1 MATFSSL
8 GVQKNYI
15 KAIKELGI
23 SSPSEIQEKTIPV
36 LLKSATDF
44 IGLAQTGT
52 GKTAAFGLPVL
63 HHIDTSSDDIQALI
77 LSPTRELVQQIKKQL
92 FKFTKFNEQKVF
104 VEAVFGGEKI
114 DHQMNNLKRTTH
126 IVVATPGRLIDLI
139 ERGSVDI
146 SHVKTVILD
155 ENNQK
160 LNEIKS
166 GKIAIVIMGM
176 PYKCPPAPFE
186 ASLLVDS
193 MLRKR
198 GIRDSVEI
206 DFYSPA
212 PITLPAAGPEV
223 SKKILDLVNSEKITF
238 HNSQKIKHVESK
250 KLIFENDEYS
260 FDILLAI
267 PPHIAP
273 KIIYDSNLAKA
284 PGFIPIDRDCK
295 TPFENIFAVGD
306 VTSLTVIDSLV
317 VPKAGIFAEGEG
329 ITVAKNIISKIESKE
344 TSAIFDGKGGC
355 FLESGR
361 DTASI
366 IEVDMFTNS
375 KPSTKLTESTKDN
388 LSKKLDF
395 EKERLSKW
403 L

>member
-1 MATFSSL
+1 MSHIPHVVIL
-8 GVQKNYI
+8 G
-15 KAIKELGI
+15 GG
-23 SSPSEIQEKTIPV
+23 
-36 LLKSATDF
+36 F
-44 IGLAQTGT
+44 GGLAAANEIRNTLDSSKVKITIIDKKDWFMVGYAKLWIMNGT
-52 GKTAAFGLPVL
+52 RTFENSIGSLTELP
-63 HHIDTSSDDIQALI
+63 
-77 LSPTRELVQQIKKQL
+77 KKQIN
-92 FKFTKFNEQKVF
+92 FIKDEIIEINPENNF
-104 VEAVFGGEKI
+104 VKIKSENISFDFLIISMGAVLAPEKI
-114 DHQMNNLKRTTH
+114 S
-126 IVVATPGRLIDLI
+126 GLI
-139 ERGSVDI
+139 ENGFNLYDHNQLNEI
-146 SHVKTVILD
+146 
-155 ENNQK
+155 NQK
-160 LNEIKS
+160 LNKIES

-198 GIRDSVEI
+198 GIRDSVQI

-238 HNSQKIKHVESK
+238 HNSQKIKRVESK
-250 KLIFENDEYS
+250 KLIFENDEYH

-273 KIIYDSNLAKA
+273 KVIYDSNLAKE
-284 PGFIPIDRDCK
+284 PGFIPIDRNCK

-306 VTSLTVIDSLV
+306 VTSLSVTDSIV

-329 ITVAKNIISKIESKE
+329 ITVAKNIISKLESKE
-344 TSAIFDGKGGC
+344 TSVLFDGKGGC

-361 DTASI
+361 DTASVL
-366 IEVDMFTNS
+366 EVDMFTNE

>member
-1 MATFSSL
+1 MSNIPHVVILGGGFGGLSAANEIRSSL
-8 GVQKNYI
+8 DSSRVKITIIDKKDWFMVGFAKLWIMNGTRTFENSI
-15 KAIKELGI
+15 GSLNEL
-23 SSPSEIQEKTIPV
+23 P
-36 LLKSATDF
+36 
-44 IGLAQTGT
+44 
-52 GKTAAFGLPVL
+52 
-63 HHIDTSSDDIQALI
+63 
-77 LSPTRELVQQIKKQL
+77 KKQIN
-92 FKFTKFNEQKVF
+92 FIKDEIIEINPENNFIKTKSENISFDFLIVSMG
-104 VEAVFGGEKI
+104 AVLAPEKI
-114 DHQMNNLKRTTH
+114 PGLVENGFNLYDHNQLEKIH
-126 IVVATPGRLIDLI
+126 
-139 ERGSVDI
+139 
-146 SHVKTVILD
+146 
-155 ENNQK
+155 QK
-160 LNEIKS
+160 LNEIEN

-198 GIRDSVEI
+198 GIRDSVQI

-223 SKKILDLVNSEKITF
+223 SKQILDLVNSEKIIF
-238 HNSQKIKHVESK
+238 HNSKKIKCVESK
-250 KLIFENDEYS
+250 KLIFENDEAD

-267 PPHIAP
+267 PPHVAP
-273 KIIYDSNLAKA
+273 KVIYDSDLAKE

-295 TPFENIFAVGD
+295 TPYQNIFAVGD
-306 VTSLTVIDSLV
+306 VTSLVVTDSMA

-329 ITVAKNIISKIESKE
+329 ITVAKNIISKLESKE
-344 TSAIFDGKGGC
+344 TSVLFDGKGGC

-366 IEVDMFTNS
+366 IEVDMFTDP
-375 KPSTKLTESTKDN
+375 KPSTNLTDPTPDN

>member
-1 MATFSSL
+1 MSNIPHVVILGGGFGGLSAANEIRRSLDSSRVKITIIDKKDWFMVGFAKLWIMNGTRTFENSVGSL
-8 GVQKNYI
+8 N
-15 KAIKELGI
+15 EL
-23 SSPSEIQEKTIPV
+23 S
-36 LLKSATDF
+36 
-44 IGLAQTGT
+44 
-52 GKTAAFGLPVL
+52 
-63 HHIDTSSDDIQALI
+63 
-77 LSPTRELVQQIKKQL
+77 KKQIN
-92 FKFTKFNEQKVF
+92 FIKDEIIEINPENNFIKTKSENISFDFLIVSMG
-104 VEAVFGGEKI
+104 AVLAPEKI
-114 DHQMNNLKRTTH
+114 PGLVENGFNLYDHNQLEKIH
-126 IVVATPGRLIDLI
+126 
-139 ERGSVDI
+139 
-146 SHVKTVILD
+146 
-155 ENNQK
+155 QK
-160 LNEIKS
+160 LNKIES

-198 GIRDSVEI
+198 GIRDSVQI

-223 SKKILDLVNSEKITF
+223 SKQILDLVNSEKIIF
-238 HNSQKIKHVESK
+238 HNSKKIKCVESK
-250 KLIFENDEYS
+250 KLIFENDEAD

-267 PPHIAP
+267 PPHVAP
-273 KIIYDSNLAKA
+273 KVIYDSDLAKE

-295 TPFENIFAVGD
+295 TPYQNIFAVGD
-306 VTSLTVIDSLV
+306 VTSLVVTDSMA

-329 ITVAKNIISKIESKE
+329 ITVAKNITSKLESKE
-344 TSAIFDGKGGC
+344 TSVLFDGKGGC

-366 IEVDMFTNS
+366 IEVDMFTDP
-375 KPSTKLTESTKDN
+375 KPSTNLTDPTSDN

>member
-1 MATFSSL
+1 LSDIPHVVILGGGFGGLSAANEIRNSLDSSKVKITIIDKKDWFMVGYAKLWIMNGTRTFENSIGSL
-8 GVQKNYI
+8 N
-15 KAIKELGI
+15 EL
-23 SSPSEIQEKTIPV
+23 P
-36 LLKSATDF
+36 
-44 IGLAQTGT
+44 
-52 GKTAAFGLPVL
+52 
-63 HHIDTSSDDIQALI
+63 
-77 LSPTRELVQQIKKQL
+77 KKQIN
-92 FKFTKFNEQKVF
+92 FIKDEIIEINYNNNF
-104 VEAVFGGEKI
+104 VKTNSEEISFDFLIISMGAVLAPEKI
-114 DHQMNNLKRTTH
+114 PGLVENGFNLYDHNQ
-126 IVVATPGRLIDLI
+126 
-139 ERGSVDI
+139 
-146 SHVKTVILD
+146 LD
-155 ENNQK
+155 EIHQK
-160 LNEIKS
+160 LDKIES

-198 GIRDSVEI
+198 GIRDSVQI

-238 HNSQKIKHVESK
+238 HNSKKIIRVESK
-250 KLIFENDEYS
+250 KLIFENDEYN

-273 KIIYDSNLAKA
+273 KVIYDSNLAKE
-284 PGFIPIDRDCK
+284 PGFIPINRDCK
-295 TPFENIFAVGD
+295 TPHENIFAIGD
-306 VTSLTVIDSLV
+306 VTSLVVTDSMA

-329 ITVAKNIISKIESKE
+329 IAVAKNIVSKLESKE
-344 TSAIFDGKGGC
+344 SSVLFDGKGGC

-366 IEVDMFTNS
+366 IEVDMFTDP
-375 KPSTKLTESTKDN
+375 KPSTHLTESTKDN

>member
-1 MATFSSL
+1 MSNIPHVVILGGGFGGLSAANEIRSSL
-8 GVQKNYI
+8 DSSRVKITIIDKKDWFMVGFAKLWIMNGTRTFENSVGSLN
-15 KAIKELGI
+15 EL
-23 SSPSEIQEKTIPV
+23 P
-36 LLKSATDF
+36 
-44 IGLAQTGT
+44 
-52 GKTAAFGLPVL
+52 
-63 HHIDTSSDDIQALI
+63 
-77 LSPTRELVQQIKKQL
+77 KKQIN
-92 FKFTKFNEQKVF
+92 FIKDEIIEINPENNFIKTKSENISFDFLIVSMG
-104 VEAVFGGEKI
+104 AVLAPEKI
-114 DHQMNNLKRTTH
+114 PGLVENGFNLYDHNQLEKIH
-126 IVVATPGRLIDLI
+126 
-139 ERGSVDI
+139 
-146 SHVKTVILD
+146 
-155 ENNQK
+155 QK
-160 LNEIKS
+160 LNEIES

-198 GIRDSVEI
+198 GIRDSVQI

-223 SKKILDLVNSEKITF
+223 SKQILDLVNSEKIIF
-238 HNSQKIKHVESK
+238 HNSKKIKCVESK
-250 KLIFENDEYS
+250 KLIFENDEAD

-267 PPHIAP
+267 PPHVAP
-273 KIIYDSNLAKA
+273 KVIYDSDLAKE

-295 TPFENIFAVGD
+295 TPYQNIFAVGD
-306 VTSLTVIDSLV
+306 VTSLVVTDSMA

-329 ITVAKNIISKIESKE
+329 ITVAKNIISKLESKE
-344 TSAIFDGKGGC
+344 TSVLFDGKGGC

-366 IEVDMFTNS
+366 IEVDMFTDP
-375 KPSTKLTESTKDN
+375 KPSTNLTDPTPDN